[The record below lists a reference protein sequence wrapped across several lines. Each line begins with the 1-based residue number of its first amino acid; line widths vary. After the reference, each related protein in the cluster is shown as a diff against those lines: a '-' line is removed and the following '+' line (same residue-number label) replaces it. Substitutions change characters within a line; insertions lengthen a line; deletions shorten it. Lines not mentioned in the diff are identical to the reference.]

1 MAVSPNIVIEKCQ
14 QAGVSFW
21 TASQAAVALNGKIDE
36 KLSDRDVNRKIIT
49 ALREVDE
56 NSANQFESYH
66 SIEVRTSKSTLE
78 TFDRERIA
86 DSLVKETRVPKAV
99 ADEIAY
105 SVENEIRRSQL
116 KNISAALIREM
127 VNSALLERKLVSAQS
142 NYTRVGLPVYD
153 IKNIIERK
161 KVSSPFL
168 LNEMFGNVVL
178 KEFTLHKLLPKKI
191 SDAYLNSDIHIH
203 ALEHFGTSPY
213 SLQNDLRMFLK
224 EGFKIPKVITTGPA
238 KKADVAAYH
247 AVRLM
252 VTSKRFIA
260 RGVSFDFFNVFMA
273 PYVRRKDKNEIVQ
286 ACQAFLYEINNNA
299 TFDNTFTVNMNT
311 TIPKFLKNEEA
322 VGPGGKTVGKYGDFE
337 KESESFM
344 KIFLETMQKGDYLK
358 NAFNLPNVCI
368 KHDGKLEE
376 RMLNV
381 PRPCYF
387 INQTDKNQSLLY
399 NNVITGRDDTTLRS
413 GVMQAASINV
423 PKIAKL
429 NKDEKAFYDSLN
441 EKLDLTRDLML
452 EKRELMKE
460 RLYKNEM
467 LSFLAQFHNG
477 EEYIKLNEF
486 KYLVLLSGLPQACR
500 IYLNKTSY
508 DSECVNLTERI
519 VRFTQRKFREYKK
532 DDDLQFSIGE
542 HADIGAMTRFIT
554 ENKKLGIEEDI
565 SGLQSEAMEEDERI
579 ETYKRLQPLFD
590 GGSFYETTSKNLL
603 KDKDFLYLKTF

>member
-1 MAVSPNIVIEKCQ
+1 MAVSPNIVIEKCR

-21 TASQAAVALNGKIDE
+21 TASQAAVALKGKIDE
-36 KLSDRDVNRKIIT
+36 KTNDRDVNRKISS
-49 ALREVDE
+49 ALREIDE
-56 NSANQFESYH
+56 NAANQFESYH

-86 DSLVKETRVPKAV
+86 DSLVKETRLPRAV

-105 SVENEIRRSQL
+105 AVENDIRRSQL

-127 VNSALLERKLVSAQS
+127 VNSALLERKLVSAQA

-161 KVSSPFL
+161 KVSSPFQ

-213 SLQNDLRMFLK
+213 SLNNDLRVFLK
-224 EGFKIPKVITTGPA
+224 EGFRIPKVITTGPA

-273 PYVRRKDKNEIVQ
+273 PYIRKKTRKEIAQV
-286 ACQAFLYEINNNA
+286 CQAFLYEINN
-299 TFDNTFTVNMNT
+299 TSGFDNTFTVNMNT
-311 TIPKFLKNEEA
+311 KVPRFLKNEDA
-322 VGPGGKTVGKYGDFE
+322 IGPGGKRVGKYGDFE
-337 KESESFM
+337 EEASAFM
-344 KIFLETMQKGDYLK
+344 SVFLDTMQKGDYSK

-368 KHDGKLEE
+368 KHDGNISEKL
-376 RMLNV
+376 V
-381 PRPCYF
+381 IPRPCYF
-387 INQTDKNQSLLY
+387 IKQTDKNQSLLY
-399 NNVITGRDDTTLRS
+399 NNVLTERDSLALRS
-413 GVMQAASINV
+413 GIMQAVSINM

-429 NKDEKAFYDSLN
+429 NKDEKSFYDAIN
-441 EKLDLTRDLML
+441 EKLDLTRDLAI
-452 EKRELMKE
+452 EKRELIKD

-477 EEYIKLNEF
+477 EEYIRLKDF

-500 IYLNKTSY
+500 IYLDKNKY
-508 DSECVNLTERI
+508 DEDCANLTERI
-519 VRFTQRKFREYKK
+519 IRFAQRKFREYRRN
-532 DDDLQFSIGE
+532 DDLQFLVGE
-542 HADIGAMTRFIT
+542 HADIGAMTRFVT
-554 ENKKLGIEEDI
+554 ENKKLGINEDI
-565 SGLQSEAMEEDERI
+565 SGLQSEAMEEEERAD
-579 ETYKRLQPLFD
+579 YCKKLQPLFD
-590 GGSFYETTSKNLL
+590 GGSFYETAGKNLP
-603 KDKDFLYLKTF
+603 KYKDFIYLKTF